1 MRVSFS
7 FDFCF
12 LFVLTTPFLFLLVL
26 FFHFFPFLFF
36 LFYLTLFH
44 THSLSLSA
52 SRLGRPVRINLDR
65 DQDMWSTGT
74 RHPFKGIYRACAKKS
89 TGKIL
94 GVDLELFSNAGF
106 SSDLSESVMDRALF
120 HCENSYKVPNLR
132 VRGNL
137 ALTNT
142 VTNTAFR
149 GFGGPQGM
157 LVCETYVE
165 HLAKAL
171 NMNVAD
177 VRRANMYKEGE
188 CTHYG
193 QVREYIIHCAY
204 NTSLA
209 CFFFV

>member
-1 MRVSFS
+1 M
-7 FDFCF
+7 
-12 LFVLTTPFLFLLVL
+12 LTTPFLFLLVL
-26 FFHFFPFLFF
+26 FFSLS
-36 LFYLTLFH
+36 LTRSHSHSLFH
-44 THSLSLSA
+44 THSLSLFA

-74 RHPFKGIYRACAKKS
+74 RHPFKGIYRACAEKS

-193 QVREYIIHCAY
+193 QVREYIIYCAC

-209 CFFFV
+209 CFFLF